1 MNYSRLSLNER
12 INIEVGIKLNKSVRT
27 IAKELNR
34 SPSTISRELKRVED
48 KDYYAATKA
57 QYDYLQTRKRCA
69 PNEKL
74 TPGTVLFGFV
84 EWCLRA
90 KLSPEQISGVLKK
103 MANPNY
109 YVCQETIYNALY
121 ALPVGQLKKELLQ
134 CLRQG
139 HTTRK
144 PRKGTVDRRGQIPDL
159 VSIHLRPPEVE
170 DRLTPGHWEGD
181 LIKGKGNASA
191 VGTLV
196 EHTSGYVMLIKM
208 EDATATSAVIG
219 FSAAL
224 NRVPLTF
231 ARTMTYD
238 QGKEMAYHAQ
248 ITQNTGVAI
257 YFCDP
262 HSPWQRGSNEN
273 INGLIRQYLPKGTD
287 LSIHSQEELDE
298 IALSLNSRPRKR
310 FNFRSPIEVITELF
324 HKEYEATQMTKH

>member
-12 INIEVGIKLNKSVRT
+12 INIEVGIKLNKSIRA
-27 IAKELNR
+27 IAKELDR
-34 SPSTISRELKRVED
+34 SPSTVSRELKRID
-48 KDYYAATKA
+48 DRAKYAATTA
-57 QYDYLQTRKRCA
+57 QYRQLQARKRCA
-69 PNEKL
+69 PKEKL
-74 TPGTVLFGFV
+74 TQGTVLFGFV
-84 EWCLRA
+84 EECLRA

-103 MANPNY
+103 MDNPNY

-121 ALPVGQLKKELLQ
+121 ALPVGELKKELIQ

-139 HTTRK
+139 RSMRK

-159 VSIHLRPPEVE
+159 VSIHLRPPEVD

-196 EHTSGYVMLIKM
+196 ERTSGYVMLIKM

-224 NRVPLTF
+224 NRVPLKF

-238 QGKEMAYHAQ
+238 QGKEMTRHAE

-287 LSIHSQEELDE
+287 LSVHSQETLDE
-298 IALSLNSRPRKR
+298 IALSLNRRPRKR
-310 FNFRSPIEVITELF
+310 FGFRSPIEVITELF
-324 HKEYEATQMTKH
+324 HKEYETSIMTKH